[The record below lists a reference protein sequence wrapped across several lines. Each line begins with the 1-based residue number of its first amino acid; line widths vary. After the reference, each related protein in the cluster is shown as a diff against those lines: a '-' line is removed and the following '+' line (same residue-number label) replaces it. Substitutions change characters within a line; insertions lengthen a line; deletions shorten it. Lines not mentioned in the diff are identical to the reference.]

1 MLMFKTAV
9 VLVVSSYLG
18 IAAGQ
23 SRDQHNNISLNEG
36 LELDF
41 QGTELMVSQDRH
53 SENSIRITRDFD
65 LFIGDDKVQLTL
77 AQKGLVGQFYDAAS
91 ELDSIVDDLKINGL
105 DFDADAP
112 ADFASDVAFR
122 IQPVE
127 WAIDVPEFT
136 FSNDGGTL
144 SLDVNLEGVQEMVAE
159 MADEIKYIAET
170 LAEELPRSDAFQE
183 IREMI
188 EYVGGLTDE
197 LKFISNNMRRHIPE
211 LSAIYRF

>member
-1 MLMFKTAV
+1 MLMFKSAV

-18 IAAGQ
+18 ITAGQ

-105 DFDADAP
+105 DFDAAGRP
-112 ADFASDVAFR
+112 IS
-122 IQPVE
+122 PVMLRSGSSQ
-127 WAIDVPEFT
+127 W
-136 FSNDGGTL
+136 SGL
-144 SLDVNLEGVQEMVAE
+144 SMCRNSLFPT
-159 MADEIKYIAET
+159 MAA
-170 LAEELPRSDAFQE
+170 R
-183 IREMI
+183 
-188 EYVGGLTDE
+188 
-197 LKFISNNMRRHIPE
+197 
-211 LSAIYRF
+211 